1 MNKFVHK
8 TIAAIMIAGASI
20 GIASTTMITSAHA
33 ATLADS
39 TDLTYGETL
48 SGDVYKDVK
57 YGIKGE
63 VPEGTTFSKT
73 EIAEN
78 LFELDEKTGEIT
90 ILAGAPNPGVT
101 SGPFVSVKYS
111 DGSSENIEISIDGEP
126 AESITANPV
135 KVIAGAVQNITAK
148 SGDTVALDFPNDER
162 VSYRVKFGTLPDNI
176 KNDFK
181 ISHLGGTIQ
190 FTAPKDFDKPIKL
203 EVEAFK
209 GVGEKNI
216 EVVETY
222 TIVITP
228 ENGSSQTPNN
238 PGNSDK
244 NGREENNSV
253 DDNKSEISD
262 DRTDGKDTLDKKDD
276 ETNDK
281 SVDNEKEETTDD
293 KSQEESQSPSPKT
306 TPSVNE
312 NVKPNIPLQ
321 PNPSRVNT
329 PPVVPVAP
337 VQNVSPASQV
347 GYGPKVLTG
356 GNVDNIWTQI
366 ADVIK

>member
-8 TIAAIMIAGASI
+8 TIAAIMIAGAST
-20 GIASTTMITSAHA
+20 GIASTAMITAAHA

-39 TDLTYGETL
+39 TDLTYDKML
-48 SGDVYKDVK
+48 SRDVYKDVK
-57 YGIKGE
+57 YSIKGE

-73 EIAEN
+73 EIAGH

-90 ILAGAPNPGVT
+90 ILAGAPNPGVI
-101 SGPFVSVKYS
+101 SGPLISVKYS
-111 DGSSENIEISIDGEP
+111 DGSSENIDISIDGE
-126 AESITANPV
+126 AEESIIANPV
-135 KVIAGAVQNITAK
+135 KVVAGSVQNVTAK
-148 SGDTVALDFPNDER
+148 SGGTVALDFPDDER
-162 VSYRVKFGTLPDNI
+162 VSYRVKLGTLPDNI
-176 KNDFK
+176 KDDFK

-190 FTAPKDFDKPIKL
+190 FTTPKDFDKPIKL

-238 PGNSDK
+238 PENADK
-244 NGREENNSV
+244 NGREKNNNI
-253 DDNKSEISD
+253 DDNKKEVSD
-262 DRTDGKDTLDKKDD
+262 NKTDGKDISDKKDN
-276 ETNDK
+276 ETDDK

-312 NVKPNIPLQ
+312 NVKPDIPLQ

-329 PPVVPVAP
+329 PPVVPTAP
-337 VQNVSPASQV
+337 VQNVAPASQV